1 MHQASTGHARANTGS
16 TQRLIDPT
24 IVVHNGRVVK
34 RTGDG
39 AIVEFRRAV
48 DAVRCAIEIKTQW
61 WKATPETT
69 ATSWR
74 WRQYRCAIGRDRDA
88 RSQSARA
95 AYRYVKGRLDL
106 KVTEMLR
113 PIAMITLISAMPFEW
128 LSACVSS

>member
-1 MHQASTGHARANTGS
+1 MHQASTEHARANTGS

-74 WRQYRCAIGRDRDA
+74 WRQYRCAIGSDRDA
-88 RSQSARA
+88 RSQSAFPSSLPIRQGPA
-95 AYRYVKGRLDL
+95 
-106 KVTEMLR
+106 R
-113 PIAMITLISAMPFEW
+113 PQGHRDVEAN
-128 LSACVSS
+128 CDDNVD